1 MAASDIYMARRAIS
15 TDSSI
20 PYLSFKTTLARRF
33 IAGEPSSASS
43 ANNTSGLLFRLS
55 KCCFSH
61 SSNALGPY
69 MTPSA
74 FFFSNASSILFRVWI
89 SKSVFLQSSFPII
102 ETSRLTLTASHSSC
116 AMGLFSMSL
125 HQRLKD
131 GVGGVLV
138 ELDVDLGPHV
148 IREVVELTTGGD
160 GHEER
165 GGFLVHGDL
174 RQGYGIR

>member
-1 MAASDIYMARRAIS
+1 MARRAIS

-20 PYLSFKTTLARRF
+20 PYLSFITTLARRF
-33 IAGEPSSASS
+33 IAGDPSSASS
-43 ANNTSGLLFRLS
+43 ANNTSGLLLRFN
-55 KCCFSH
+55 KCCLSH

-74 FFFSNASSILFRVWI
+74 FFFSNAISIAFRVVKFRSI
-89 SKSVFLQSSFPII
+89 FLQSFLPIS
-102 ETSRLTLTASHSSC
+102 ETIRLTASESHSSC
-116 AMGLFSMSL
+116 DIGLFSMSL
-125 HQRLKD
+125 DQGLED
-131 GVGGVLV
+131 SVGGVLV

-148 IREVVELTTGGD
+148 VREVVELTAGGD

-165 GGFLVHGDL
+165 GGLLVHGDL